1 MKICI
6 YGAGAIG
13 GYIAAQLAMTDAVE
27 ITCIA
32 RGPHLKAIRS
42 RGLTLIKDGEEK
54 VFQIKEDKK
63 SKIPAVTHV
72 DGTGR
77 LQTVDPNISPKAIFI
92 STLNKG
98 FPTVPNFKSPSTL
111 LVRTGLV
118 SVKPYPSRIVI
129 SR

>member
-54 VFQIKEDKK
+54 VFQIKCVENPDELGPQDYVIITLKAHSAALISDKLPRK
-63 SKIPAVTHV
+63 EPMGVLKAEVITISSLFIIIFFIYFYI
-72 DGTGR
+72 
-77 LQTVDPNISPKAIFI
+77 NIM
-92 STLNKG
+92 N
-98 FPTVPNFKSPSTL
+98 
-111 LVRTGLV
+111 
-118 SVKPYPSRIVI
+118 
-129 SR
+129 